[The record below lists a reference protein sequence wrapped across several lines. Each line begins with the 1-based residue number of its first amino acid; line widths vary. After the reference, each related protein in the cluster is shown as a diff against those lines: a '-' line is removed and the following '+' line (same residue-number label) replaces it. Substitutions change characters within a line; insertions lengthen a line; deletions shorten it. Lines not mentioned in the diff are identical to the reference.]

1 MYKVFVVEDDIKL
14 QLAIKETLEKYDYI
28 TYLVEDFRNIEE
40 QFDKLKPHLVL
51 MDINLPYF
59 DGFYFCRIF
68 RRKSKVPIIIL
79 SARSEDASQ
88 IMGIEMGADDYITK
102 PFNTNVFITKINA
115 IIRGCYGEYVAAND
129 SFSIGDL
136 LLDEN
141 SFKAL
146 WKGSAIELSK
156 NEFKLL
162 KKLMENCDKVLSR
175 EQLLEELWDDSAF
188 VDDNTLTVNVTRVKN
203 KLCEAGIADAIKT
216 KRGVGY
222 LFDSQALKGNNK

>member
-28 TYLVEDFRNIEE
+28 TYLIDDFRNIEE
-40 QFDKLKPHLVL
+40 QFDRLKPHLVL

-59 DGFYFCRIF
+59 DGYYFCRIF

-102 PFNTNVFITKINA
+102 PFNTNVFIAKINA
-115 IIRGCYGEYVAAND
+115 IIRRCYGEYVAAND
-129 SFSIGDL
+129 IVSIGGL
-136 LLDEN
+136 QLDEN
-141 SFKAL
+141 SFRAI
-146 WKGSAIELSK
+146 WKDGAIELSK

-162 KKLMENCDKVLSR
+162 KKLMENCDKVLPR

>member
-102 PFNTNVFITKINA
+102 PFNTNVFISKINA
-115 IIRGCYGEYVAAND
+115 IIRRCYGEYVAAND

-136 LLDEN
+136 LLDDN